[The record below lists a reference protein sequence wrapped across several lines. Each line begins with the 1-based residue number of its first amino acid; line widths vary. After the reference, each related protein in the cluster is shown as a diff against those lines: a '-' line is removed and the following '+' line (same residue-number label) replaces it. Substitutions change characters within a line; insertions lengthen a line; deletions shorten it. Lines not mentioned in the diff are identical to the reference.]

1 MPLVRALRHPHTF
14 GVGTRPGPGGAP
26 RLFGDVVIVAFLLAQ
41 LADGVFTYFGV
52 LLCGHGIE
60 GNPLLA
66 WLMRTVGVGTTLWV
80 AKGVAA
86 GLGAVLHLAAVHRVV
101 AALTVL
107 YVVAAILPWA
117 QILISVGLL

>member
-1 MPLVRALRHPHTF
+1 MSLASALRHPHVFTAR
-14 GVGTRPGPGGAP
+14 TRSRPGLAS

-52 LLCGHGIE
+52 LLYGHGIE

-66 WLMRTVGVGTTLWV
+66 WLMRTLGVGTTLWV

-86 GLGAVLHLAAVHRVV
+86 SLGAVLHLAAVHRVV
-101 AALTVL
+101 AALTLL

-117 QILISVGLL
+117 QILLTVGLL